1 MATIGYAGLPVPEG
15 GDAPVGPGALADL
28 ATVIDSHLWQHVA
41 DLAERNSVYAGA
53 PVHTVVTAENG
64 SVWVKTNS
72 AANTWATVW
81 EPTPAWRTLP
91 LASGFQ
97 AGQNTPQIR
106 LIGTRVHMRGRIIRT
121 DGGLIVGTNGIQ
133 VATVPADCKPQHV
146 ATSTAFFSMSGD
158 PLVGAGR
165 VEAWSDDE
173 TVPRA
178 LTFWSQDGAQDGG
191 TVGTPWID
199 ISGSYWID

>member
-28 ATVIDSHLWQHVA
+28 ATVIDPHLWQHVA
-41 DLAERNSVYAGA
+41 DVAERNSLYAGA
-53 PVHTVVTAENG
+53 PVHTVVTAVNG
-64 SVWVKTNS
+64 SVWVKTS
-72 AANTWATVW
+72 AAANVWATIW

-121 DGGLIVGTNGIQ
+121 DGGLIVGTNGI
-133 VATVPADCKPQHV
+133 
-146 ATSTAFFSMSGD
+146 
-158 PLVGAGR
+158 
-165 VEAWSDDE
+165 
-173 TVPRA
+173 
-178 LTFWSQDGAQDGG
+178 
-191 TVGTPWID
+191 
-199 ISGSYWID
+199 